1 MGDELCQ
8 CRRFQTNKQ
17 FWYDNSDGIAGK
29 AGAQNNPNDVNIT
42 GYTSVK
48 YVHPDDSW
56 APNTNGVM
64 KTMKPYPIIRYAEV
78 LLELCEAM
86 NNIEGNPT
94 VKTWNRSGELVDV
107 SISRDAE
114 FMAKYFNMIRYRVG
128 LPGVEAST
136 LNDKNA
142 FEKVIRNERQ
152 VELFNEG
159 YRYFDTRRW
168 GTYLDEDANSS
179 NWRGLDVSKD
189 RDDTNSNGGFW
200 NIVQID
206 EQNYRDRIA
215 KPKMIFLPL
224 NHYELLKLPKMDQ
237 NWGWER

>member
-1 MGDELCQ
+1 
-8 CRRFQTNKQ
+8 
-17 FWYDNSDGIAGK
+17 
-29 AGAQNNPNDVNIT
+29 
-42 GYTSVK
+42 
-48 YVHPDDSW
+48 
-56 APNTNGVM
+56 M